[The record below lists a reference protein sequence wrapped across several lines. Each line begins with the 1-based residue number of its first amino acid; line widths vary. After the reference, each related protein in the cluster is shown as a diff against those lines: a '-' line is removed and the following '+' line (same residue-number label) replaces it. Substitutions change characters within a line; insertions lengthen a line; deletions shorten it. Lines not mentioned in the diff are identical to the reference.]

1 MNRVILILVSFICI
15 CSISAFAAKEKVV
28 ERYDLDSPK
37 FYTYTKYRSILNQP
51 IYLDV
56 QIIDKRPAADIS
68 SDTTIWLRPIS
79 TMMKAVVEKELQ
91 IADIAKPP
99 TAISTLNVYNIT
111 FELTLFTAKTQPKEA
126 KKVVKWAIPQVVVGN
141 TEYRVTIS
149 RPDGTKVNTTEYS
162 GEASR
167 DLVRTMD
174 IRYWTAKMV
183 ATSFQTAMDQ
193 TLKDLDNIL
202 TRPSK

>member
-1 MNRVILILVSFICI
+1 MKRIILVLV
-15 CSISAFAAKEKVV
+15 SIVVLFSIVIAKEKKI
-28 ERYDLDSPK
+28 ERYDLDNPK
-37 FYTYTKYRSILNQP
+37 FYSYTKYRSVLNQP

-56 QIIDKRPAADIS
+56 QVVDKRPVSDID
-68 SDTTIWLRPIS
+68 SDTTIWLRPVD
-79 TMMKAVVEKELQ
+79 TMIKSVVEKELQ
-91 IADIAKPP
+91 IANIAKPP
-99 TAISTLNVYNIT
+99 TAISTLNVYNINI
-111 FELTLFTAKTQPKEA
+111 ELTLFTAKTQPKEA

-149 RPDGTKVNTTEYS
+149 RPDGIKINTTDYS

-174 IRYWTAKMV
+174 PRYWTAKMV
-183 ATSFQTAMDQ
+183 AASFQTAIDQ
-193 TLKDLDNIL
+193 TLRDLDNIL

>member
-1 MNRVILILVSFICI
+1 MNRVILILISILLI
-15 CSISAFAAKEKVV
+15 CSLSIAKEKKID
-28 ERYDLDSPK
+28 RYDLDSPK

-51 IYLDV
+51 IYLDIQV
-56 QIIDKRPAADIS
+56 IDKRPAADID
-68 SDTTIWLRPIS
+68 SDTTIWLRPIT
-79 TMMKAVVEKELQ
+79 TMMQAVIEKELQ

-99 TAISTLNVYNIT
+99 TAISTLNVYTIT
-111 FELTLFTAKTQPKEA
+111 FELTLYTAKTQPKEA
-126 KKVVKWAIPQVVVGN
+126 KKVVKWAIPQVVIGN

-149 RPDGTKVNTTEYS
+149 RPDGAKVNTTEYS

-174 IRYWTAKMV
+174 VRYWTAKM
-183 ATSFQTAMDQ
+183 AAESFQSAMDQ

-202 TRPSK
+202 TRPSTAK